1 MVRLTPLVLMGVRDI
16 MEDLQSRVRIIFRV
30 CRVTSMVFLA
40 AAQSRIDIG
49 LSDGEPH
56 GKVQ

>member
-1 MVRLTPLVLMGVRDI
+1 MVRLTPLALMGVRDI
-16 MEDLQSRVRIIFRV
+16 IEDLQSRVRIIFRM
-30 CRVTSMVFLA
+30 CRVTLMVFPA

-56 GKVQ
+56 SKVR